1 MPDLGI
7 RLSWPAG
14 RVEEGT
20 PPDRDRA
27 VDALRA
33 LAILGVVLGH
43 WLVTALTTA
52 DGALRSTSPLRH
64 MPHLAPISWILQTLA
79 VFFLIGGHAGSTS
92 YLSARARGERYA
104 RWLSRRLG
112 RLFRPAAVLVCW
124 WTVAVVGML
133 VLGAGVETAR
143 TLLKLALSPL
153 WFLVVFALLTALTP
167 VVAGLSPLWPLTVV
181 ALVDVGRFG
190 LGAPAWLGWINVV
203 SGWLVPWCLGA
214 AWARGAFTRRAPL
227 VALLA
232 GAGAAAALLVGWCGY
247 PAGMVGVDGE
257 KTSNLDPP
265 SLVVVAFGLAQC
277 AVALLARDL
286 LARLMRR
293 PAAWTAVALTNLSAM
308 TVFLWHQTAMMAVTA
323 TALLWGAPVPG
334 LHTVPEGPGWVA
346 ARLLWLPVFAAA
358 LLVCW
363 SAFRDHEHR
372 PGPPR
377 PSPLPRSRPTAA
389 TRAASRSIIMTPD
402 RRSPDE
408 T

>member
-1 MPDLGI
+1 MPELGI
-7 RLSWPAG
+7 RLARLTG
-14 RVEEGT
+14 RIEEGT

-52 DGALRSTSPLRH
+52 DGALSSTSPLQH
-64 MPHLAPISWILQTLA
+64 MPQLAPISWLLQTLA
-79 VFFLIGGHAGSTS
+79 VFFLVGGHAGATS

-104 RWLSRRLG
+104 RWLSRRVR
-112 RLFRPAAVLVCW
+112 RLFRPTAVLVCW
-124 WTVAVVGML
+124 WTVAVVAML
-133 VLGAGVETAR
+133 VLGAAVETAR

-153 WFLVVFALLTALTP
+153 WFLVVFALLTTLTP
-167 VVAGLSPLWPLTVV
+167 VVAGLSPLWPLAVV
-181 ALVDVGRFG
+181 ALVDLGRFG
-190 LGAPAWLGWINVV
+190 FDAPAWLGWINLAA
-203 SGWLVPWCLGA
+203 GWLVPYCLGA

-232 GAGAAAALLVGWCGY
+232 SAGLSAALLVGWCGY
-247 PAGMVGVDGE
+247 PASMVGVDGE
-257 KTSNLDPP
+257 RISNLNPP
-265 SLVVVAFGLAQC
+265 TLAVVTFGLAQC
-277 AVALLARDL
+277 ALALLARDR

-293 PAAWTAVALTNLSAM
+293 PAAWAAVALANLSAM

-323 TALLWGAPVPG
+323 TALLWGAPMPG
-334 LHTVPEGPGWVA
+334 LHTVPDGPGWVVG
-346 ARLLWLPVFAAA
+346 RLLWLPVFATA

-363 SAFRDHEHR
+363 LAFRAHEHR

-377 PSPLPRSRPTAA
+377 RSPLTRSRPAAA
-389 TRAASRSIIMTPD
+389 TRAASRSTTMTPD